1 MNKKGSYNGKISILY
16 TQKSG
21 RFDVSVAVLKEKV
34 PLALR
39 QGGEK
44 IHSYNLIKR
53 IFKTNIVISFG
64 SSLIINWQNVKNF
77 IKFYCR

>member
-1 MNKKGSYNGKISILY
+1 MNKKGSYNGKISIFY
-16 TQKSG
+16 KQKSG
-21 RFDVSVAVLKEKV
+21 RFDVSVAVLEEKV

-39 QGGEK
+39 QGGDE

-53 IFKTNIVISFG
+53 VFKTNIVISFG

-77 IKFYCR
+77 IKFYYR

>member
-1 MNKKGSYNGKISILY
+1 MNKKGSYSGKISILY

-21 RFDVSVAVLKEKV
+21 RFDVSVAVLEEKV

-53 IFKTNIVISFG
+53 IFKMNIVISFG

-77 IKFYCR
+77 IKFYYR